1 MEKIDYSTKC
11 FSFLA
16 PLLKEE
22 LVDAKE
28 AYILGHTLKAMDLRH
43 FESIM
48 NIIERILILKRYYQA
63 NASTFDMIYNLLL
76 EEDWSAVILIW
87 KHRQKE

>member
-1 MEKIDYSTKC
+1 MEKTDYSVKC

-22 LVDAKE
+22 LIDARE
-28 AYILGHTLKAMDLRH
+28 AYILGYTLKAIDLKH

-48 NIIERILILKRYYQA
+48 NVIERVLILKRSYQTG
-63 NASTFDMIYNLLL
+63 ASTLDMIYSLLL
-76 EEDWSAVILIW
+76 EGDWSAVIFV
-87 KHRQKE
+87 